1 MQADLQMRETVDLRN
16 YLSLLWRR
24 KWLVIIPTL
33 VAGLAGFIITL
44 PKIMKPI
51 YRCSATL
58 LVEQPAGLTQD
69 VAGLVSNVTLQE
81 RLARLDS
88 QIQSNEFLTK
98 IIENTGMREDAMTQR
113 WAERNQKKYPGMTK
127 DELVDLKLL
136 RYLRQ
141 SIRIRG
147 GTGNQIE
154 VAAVDYIPERCYLLT
169 RNLTSAIVEA
179 NRSVQLEQFRSTAA
193 FSNSQLLD
201 HKRRLDEAEARLE
214 QFRRSQA
221 NQASRPTLI
230 YPGNLVRAQE
240 LSRHAA
246 NDGDRFQREA
256 AEARTALRGSSV
268 SFGSLDGLLNT
279 PELAGP
285 FAQAK
290 KLEQDYARQSLLE
303 IDQPGMSSQA
313 TSIQLARLISGM
325 RDVLRSALAD
335 AGLADPALRAAE
347 DYLIAKARG
356 QLASIRLSELEG
368 YLNEY
373 SRRATSA
380 PDADFELRRLEQE
393 VESFRT
399 LYTAFEQQIVTTK
412 ISEAYESSTANDR
425 ISVIE
430 PPQQPISPIKPK
442 RGPLIV
448 LALVGGLVLGVL
460 GAFVVEHHDQSFRD
474 VKETED
480 RLGIRVVGTIPGIES
495 LVPNGSRL
503 QPAEREAL
511 ATQGLHDFLDDS
523 PGYQEFRRTALALLQ
538 QEDGGPRS
546 ILITSAR
553 SGEGK
558 STASVCLALTL
569 AREIPHER
577 VILVDLDA
585 RMPMLAERLGLE
597 VDKPLEVASMLRS
610 RAWNPEAVRNGL
622 LPNLALLPMA
632 PVREGAGDLITRES
646 VQWLLGEL
654 RQRYDRIIIDSPPN
668 LPVPDPLVLG
678 PEVDSVLLVVK
689 AGATPRQT
697 VRRSLELQR
706 SFRDNVWG
714 ILMNNVSEA
723 LPYYYSYKHYGY
735 GYRKKAR

>member
-1 MQADLQMRETVDLRN
+1 MRETVDLRN

-24 KWLVIIPTL
+24 KWMVIIPTL
-33 VAGLAGFIITL
+33 VAGLAGFVITM
-44 PKIMKPI
+44 PRIMKPV

-69 VAGLVSNVTLQE
+69 VAGLVSNVSLQE

-98 IIENTGMREDAMTQR
+98 IIANTGMREDAETR
-113 WAERNQKKYPGMTK
+113 AWAERNQKKYPDMSRE
-127 DELVDLKLL
+127 ELIDLKLL

-154 VAAVDYIPERCYLLT
+154 VAALDYTPERCYLLV
-169 RNLTSAIVEA
+169 RNLTAAIIEA
-179 NRSVQLEQFRSTAA
+179 NRSVQMEQFRSTAA
-193 FSNSQLLD
+193 FSNTQLLD
-201 HKRRLDEAEARLE
+201 YKRRLEEAEARLE
-214 QFRRSQA
+214 QFRKSQA
-221 NQASRPTLI
+221 NLAARPSLI
-230 YPGNLVRAQE
+230 DPTTLVRVQE
-240 LSRHAA
+240 LRRQATS
-246 NDGDRFQREA
+246 DGERFQREA
-256 AEARTALRGSSV
+256 AAARAAMAGSPVGS
-268 SFGSLDGLLNT
+268 GSLDGLLHT

-285 FAQAK
+285 LAQAK
-290 KLEQDYARQSLLE
+290 KLEQDYVRQSILE
-303 IDQPGMSSQA
+303 IAQPGMSSQA
-313 TSIQLARLISGM
+313 TSIQLARLTSGM
-325 RDVLRSALAD
+325 RDVLRSALTE
-335 AGLADPALRAAE
+335 AGVTGGAQQAAE
-347 DYLIAKARG
+347 DYLIAQARA
-356 QLASIRLSELEG
+356 QLADVRAAEFDG
-368 YLNEY
+368 YLGEY
-373 SRRATSA
+373 SRRATSV
-380 PDADFELRRLEQE
+380 PEADLELRRLEQE
-393 VESFRT
+393 VASYRT
-399 LYTAFEQQIVTTK
+399 LYTAFEQQVVTTK
-412 ISEAYESSTANDR
+412 ISEAYESSTAGDR

-448 LALVGGLVLGVL
+448 LSIVGGLVLGVL
-460 GAFVVEHHDQSFRD
+460 GAFVIEHHDQSLRD
-474 VKETED
+474 VKDTED
-480 RLGIRVVGTIPGIES
+480 RLGVRVIGTIPNIDNLS
-495 LVPNGSRL
+495 PQGSRVEP
-503 QPAEREAL
+503 QEREAQ
-511 ATQGLHDFLDDS
+511 AAQRLHEFLDDS
-523 PGYQEFRRTALALLQ
+523 PGYQEFRRTALSLLQ
-538 QEDGGPRS
+538 QEDGGPKS

-585 RMPMLAERLGLE
+585 RMPMLAERLGLRI
-597 VDKPLEVASMLRS
+597 DKPREVASMLRS
-610 RAWNPEAVRNGL
+610 RVWNDEAVRNGL

-632 PVREGAGDLITRES
+632 PVREGAGELINRES
-646 VQWLLGEL
+646 IRWLLGEL
-654 RQRYDRIIIDSPPN
+654 RSRFDRIVIDSPPN

-678 PEVDSVLLVVK
+678 PEVDAVLLVVK
-689 AGATPRQT
+689 AGETPRQT